1 MLAYLSLFQI
11 ATFKGWGEIMDD
23 AVDSP
28 TKVLSLHNSLVLPF
42 FPHQPND
49 QPSYENNLYQYIYFV
64 AFIVFGAFFTLNL
77 LVGVIIF
84 MKPSYTSSSY

>member
-28 TKVLSLHNSLVLPF
+28 TKVVS
-42 FPHQPND
+42 
-49 QPSYENNLYQYIYFV
+49 
-64 AFIVFGAFFTLNL
+64 A
-77 LVGVIIF
+77 
-84 MKPSYTSSSY
+84 